1 MMRRSLFSL
10 FTQTFWIG
18 LLLVSPAS
26 LALGDKLVK
35 QNVDVV
41 NLGLYVVAG
50 VLILLLSILLIVKVK
65 LRRTR
70 QLFDIQFAELDHKRT
85 LLDEFNVGILH
96 LDASGEIIYANAVAG
111 YFLGDNPQ
119 QLVDVP
125 LLATFDENYHRDL
138 DDCMASEVFCSL
150 QIFIAARKRHIK
162 LSFKP
167 IRNVREN
174 VATVVSIEDVSD
186 YQSRLDQESAL
197 LTHHKNL
204 FDCSQLGQVNLD
216 VQQNV
221 FLSNVQFSKTLLLS
235 PAEMSGDLAEL
246 EALVC
251 KKDLPKW
258 KQEIAKGL
266 KGNVIDFHCR
276 FISTESTIPTRVCGL
291 AFEQNDEGEPTK
303 LHLTVQSRSEI
314 EQYRELENI
323 SQQRTKGV
331 LGVNTHPMYV
341 FDQQGKLQDCNNAFE
356 IMFNTKLAKIQGL
369 NASELDFFTDEVKN
383 FHPSDT
389 TLSKKTDF
397 TSNSSSA
404 NRGVV
409 SPISGLGREFEV
421 GQGDKPTQTLRVKLH
436 PFQDIHGNR
445 AGVAGMIEDIS
456 AFKHVQEQFLQEQKR
471 FADML
476 NLAPLAIA
484 MIDADDHVVQAN
496 NAMLDRL
503 GLSQKELKKGSFY
516 QLFNDPINS
525 GKAAKQLHQTGRLRA
540 FHAHLKG
547 KDGELHPSELH
558 IDLFN
563 KEQQEYLCWISDI
576 SDEQFQQDKF
586 EGLLQHSSMPMAVVG
601 EKGFSLLNP
610 AACEFFSI
618 EDENELFGFFPYSP
632 SLNCDNDTGEQLKQ
646 KFAQIRLDGQ
656 SQSMHWQHKNG
667 DEILPCQ
674 ATFVPMYKGNEFD
687 SILCIW
693 VDLRA
698 ITKADAAR
706 LEAIN
711 LHQAAER
718 QVVEKQQLL
727 ESSQD
732 QLANKAKTLSATE
745 TKLQAA
751 QEDLSDKKSKIS
763 DLQKAHQSVTDHLQ
777 KLQQDYSQSR
787 ELLTESQ
794 RSNVELESQLK
805 QSSVKVSGLEKQR
818 NQISDALQYSEKQH
832 KRAQHQLAE
841 SEKNTERLQLEQVQ
855 QQQKMDEF
863 IAQISTLK
871 HSIEEKDQQI
881 NEVSSQINTLQSR
894 LASSGQNTEKLRQ
907 LLLNQRKASEQAEQQ
922 RRELE
927 QSCHSAQSEL
937 SNKARHIDHLQ
948 HEMHKFEEMSTQ
960 QKGDMEEQRKQLE
973 LELAAK
979 QSLLQETQE
988 ALNETKR
995 QSEKEKSEK
1004 IEQQKHL
1011 QKLQN
1016 ELSEVE
1022 RLTHEQQQKMADAEH
1037 LRLEQQRL
1045 LQEELRA
1052 KQQKLQQ
1059 TEQILSEAKQQTA
1072 AEKAE
1077 KAVQQKIF
1085 EQLRAELEE
1094 VEQRTAEQQQQI
1106 EKSDQQWQQRQLEL
1120 KRELQA
1126 KQQKLHESQQKLDEN
1141 MRQADAEKRERLE
1154 QQQKLEQVKV
1164 ELADVEN
1171 RSLKQREMMQGSD
1184 EQWRQHH
1191 TEIEQQ
1197 KVQLQ
1202 QALAEAESQN
1212 AKMQEELRGSLQEL
1226 QEAESQVSE
1235 TQTGEQKL
1243 QEELERSRQQAEE
1256 LQQRLLQQEKQ
1267 ESKLQ
1272 QQLTEQQKVLQEG
1285 ERKFDSLQNEQ
1296 QELTQELQTVQ
1307 QEYTNS
1313 KQDLSEQDNNQSD
1326 LSRQLKTLELELGQS
1341 KQQLDDKESA
1351 LLDAQKQLE
1360 NSQVKLVE
1368 QEHALVAAHKEELKQ
1383 AKEEDIPSPQKP
1395 VPDYARLDMPASPN
1409 VWFDLLPYLQKN
1421 PNAGSLAVALN
1432 TLIDELEQ
1440 VVEATD
1446 SAVNQDDT
1454 TKILLNTRKLVAL
1467 ANKVNS
1473 EPLIDLATRLE
1484 SYCQQGQVDSISI
1497 FWPNV
1502 KTSLMTT
1509 LRVIYSQL
1517 HA

>member
-1 MMRRSLFSL
+1 MTRRSLFSL
-10 FTQTFWIG
+10 FTQAFWIS
-18 LLLVSPAS
+18 LLMVSPAS
-26 LALGDKLVK
+26 FALGEKVVK
-35 QNVDVV
+35 QSVEMI
-41 NLGLYVVAG
+41 NLGLYGLAALLV
-50 VLILLLSILLIVKVK
+50 LLLSILLIVKIK
-65 LRRTR
+65 LRRTQ
-70 QLFDIQFAELDHKRT
+70 QLFNTQYAELDNKRT

-96 LDASGEIIYANAVAG
+96 LNSGGDIIYANAVAG
-111 YFLGDNPQ
+111 YFLGNNPQ
-119 QLVDVP
+119 QLVAVP
-125 LLATFDENYHRDL
+125 LLSTLDENYHDDL
-138 DDCMASEVFCSL
+138 NHCIASDVFCSI
-150 QIFIAARKRHIK
+150 QMFIAARNRHIK

-167 IRNVREN
+167 QRNVYDN
-174 VATVVSIEDVSD
+174 IANVVSIEDVSD
-186 YQSRLDQESAL
+186 FQSRLDQESAL
-197 LTHHKNL
+197 LAHHENL
-204 FDCSQLGQVNLD
+204 FDCSQLGQVSLD
-216 VQQNV
+216 LQQNT
-221 FLSNVQFSKTLLLS
+221 FLGNFLFSKTLQLS
-235 PAEMSGDLAEL
+235 SAEMSGDLGEL
-246 EALVC
+246 EALIC
-251 KKDLPKW
+251 KQDLSKW
-258 KQEIAKGL
+258 KQEIAQGL
-266 KGNVIDFHCR
+266 KGKIIDFNCR
-276 FISTESTIPTRVCGL
+276 FVSSENTIPTRVFGQ
-291 AFEQNDEGEPTK
+291 AFEQKDEEEATK
-303 LHLTVQSRSEI
+303 LHLVVQSRSEI
-314 EQYRELENI
+314 EQYREQKDI
-323 SQQRTKGV
+323 SQQRVKGA
-331 LGVNTHPMYV
+331 LRVNSHPTYI
-341 FDQQGKLQDCNNAFE
+341 FDEQGKLQDCNTAFE
-356 IMFNTKLAKIQGL
+356 MMFNTKLEKIQGHL
-369 NASELDFFTDEVKN
+369 ANEFDFFTDEIKK
-383 FHPSDT
+383 FHPAE
-389 TLSKKTDF
+389 LSSTKKTGS
-397 TSNSSSA
+397 TLNSGSA
-404 NRGVV
+404 NRV
-409 SPISGLGREFEV
+409 SISSTSGLGREFKLEHE
-421 GQGDKPTQTLRVKLH
+421 DKPTQTLRIKLQ

-456 AFKHVQEQFLQEQKR
+456 ALNEVQEQLVQEQKR

-484 MIDADDHVVQAN
+484 MIDAEDHVIQAN
-496 NAMLDRL
+496 SAMLDRL
-503 GLSQKELKKGSFY
+503 GLNQKELKKGSFY

-547 KDGELHPSELH
+547 KNGELHPSELH

-601 EKGFSLLNP
+601 DKGFSQLNP

-632 SLNCDNDTGEQLKQ
+632 SLNCDSDAGEQLKQ
-646 KFAQIRLDGQ
+646 KIAQIRMDGQ

-674 ATFVPMYKGNEFD
+674 VTFVPMYKGHEFD

-698 ITKADAAR
+698 ITKADTAR
-706 LEAIN
+706 LEAVN

-732 QLANKAKTLSATE
+732 QLANKVKTLSDTE

-751 QEDLSDKKSKIS
+751 KEDLSDKQSKFS
-763 DLQKAHQSVTDHLQ
+763 DLQKAHQSVTDHLD

-794 RSNVELESQLK
+794 RSNVELESQLE

-818 NQISDALQYSEKQH
+818 NQIADALQYSEKQH

-841 SEKNTERLQLEQVQ
+841 SEQNTERLQQEQLE
-855 QQQKMDEF
+855 QQQKMEEF
-863 IAQISTLK
+863 VTQIGSLK

-881 NEVSSQINTLQSR
+881 NEVSGQINSLQSS
-894 LASSGQNTEKLRQ
+894 LASSGKNTEKLRQ
-907 LLLNQRKASEQAEQQ
+907 LLLNQRKASEHAEQQ

-948 HEMHKFEEMSTQ
+948 HEMQKFEEMSTQ

-979 QSLLQETQE
+979 QGLLQETQE
-988 ALNETKR
+988 TLNETKR

-1011 QKLQN
+1011 QQLQN

-1022 RLTHEQQQKMADAEH
+1022 RLTNDQQQKMADAEN

-1045 LQEELRA
+1045 LQKELTA

-1059 TEQILSEAKQQTA
+1059 TEQVLSEAKQQTA
-1072 AEKAE
+1072 AEKTE
-1077 KAVQQKIF
+1077 KALQQEIF
-1085 EQLRAELEE
+1085 ERLRAELEE
-1094 VEQRTAEQQQQI
+1094 VEQRTTEQQQQI

-1120 KRELQA
+1120 KRELEA
-1126 KQQKLHESQQKLDEN
+1126 KQQQLHESQQKLDEN
-1141 MRQADAEKRERLE
+1141 MRQADAEKRERVE

-1164 ELADVEN
+1164 ELADVES

-1212 AKMQEELRGSLQEL
+1212 AKMQKELHGSLKEL

-1243 QEELERSRQQAEE
+1243 QEELNQSRGQAEE
-1256 LQQRLLQQEKQ
+1256 LQQRLMQQEQQ

-1272 QQLTEQQKVLQEG
+1272 QQLSEQHNVLQEG

-1296 QELTQELQTVQ
+1296 QELTKELQAVQ

-1313 KQDLSEQDNNQSD
+1313 KQDLSEQDNTQSD
-1326 LSRQLKTLELELGQS
+1326 LANQLKTLEQELGQS
-1341 KQQLDDKESA
+1341 KQQLDVKESA

-1368 QEHALVAAHKEELKQ
+1368 QEEALVAAHKEELKQ

-1395 VPDYARLDMPASPN
+1395 VPEYAKLDMPTNPH

-1421 PNAGSLAVALN
+1421 PNAGSLALALN
-1432 TLIDELEQ
+1432 ELIDELER
-1440 VVEATD
+1440 VVEVTD
-1446 SAVNQDDT
+1446 VAVTEDDT

-1502 KTSLMTT
+1502 KKSLMTT

>member
-1 MMRRSLFSL
+1 MTRRSLFSL
-10 FTQTFWIG
+10 FTQAFWIG
-18 LLLVSPAS
+18 LLMVSPAS
-26 LALGDKLVK
+26 FALGDKLLK
-35 QNVDVV
+35 QSVDVINV
-41 NLGLYVVAG
+41 GLYAVAG
-50 VLILLLSILLIVKVK
+50 LLILLLTILLIVKIK

-70 QLFDIQFAELDHKRT
+70 QLFAVQHAELDNKRI
-85 LLDEFNVGILH
+85 LFDEFNVGILH
-96 LDASGEIIYANAVAG
+96 LDSSGEIIYANTVAG
-111 YFLGDNPQ
+111 YFLGENPK
-119 QLVDVP
+119 QLVEVP
-125 LLATFDENYHRDL
+125 LLATLDENYHDDL
-138 DDCMASEVFCSL
+138 NHCMASEVFCSV
-150 QIFIAARKRHIK
+150 QIFIAARNRHIK

-167 IRNVREN
+167 QRNVRDN
-174 VATVVSIEDVSD
+174 VANVVSIEDVSD
-186 YQSRLDQESAL
+186 FQSRLDQESAL
-197 LTHHKNL
+197 LTHHKKL
-204 FDCSQLGQVNLD
+204 FDCSQLGQLSLD
-216 VQQNV
+216 VQQNT
-221 FLSNVQFSKTLLLS
+221 FLGNTLFAQTLQS
-235 PAEMSGDLAEL
+235 SSVEMSGDLGEL
-246 EALVC
+246 EGLVC
-251 KKDLPKW
+251 KQDLSKW
-258 KQEIAKGL
+258 KQEIALGL
-266 KGNVIDFHCR
+266 KGKIIDFHCR
-276 FISTESTIPTRVCGL
+276 FVSSESIIPTRVFGQ
-291 AFEQNDEGEPTK
+291 AFEQKGNEEPTK
-303 LHLTVQSRSEI
+303 LHLAVQDRSEI
-314 EQYRELENI
+314 EEYRKLEDI
-323 SQQRTKGV
+323 SQQRVRGV
-331 LGVNTHPMYV
+331 LRVNSHPMYV
-341 FDQQGKLQDCNNAFE
+341 FDQEGKLQDCNTAFE
-356 IMFNTKLAKIQGL
+356 MMFNTKLAKIQGRF
-369 NASELDFFTDEVKN
+369 ATELDFFTDDIKK
-383 FHPSDT
+383 FHPADAIS
-389 TLSKKTDF
+389 SKKTGP
-397 TSNSSSA
+397 TLSSGGTTRVLSSSM
-404 NRGVV
+404 
-409 SPISGLGREFEV
+409 SGLSREFELEH
-421 GQGDKPTQTLRVKLH
+421 GDKTTQILRIKLQ
-436 PFQDIHGNR
+436 PFQDVHGNR

-456 AFKHVQEQFLQEQKR
+456 ALKQAQEQLLQEQKR

-496 NAMLDRL
+496 NAMLNRL
-503 GLSQKELKKGSFY
+503 GLNQKELKKGSFY

-547 KDGELHPSELH
+547 KNGELHPSELH

-576 SDEQFQQDKF
+576 SDEQFQHDKF

-601 EKGFSLLNP
+601 DKGFSQLNP

-618 EDENELFGFFPYSP
+618 GDENELFGFFPYSP
-632 SLNCDNDTGEQLKQ
+632 SLNCDNEAGEQLKQ
-646 KFAQIRLDGQ
+646 KFAQIKLDGQ
-656 SQSMHWQHKNG
+656 SLSMHWQHKNG

-674 ATFVPMYKGNEFD
+674 ITFVPMYKGHEFD

-718 QVVEKQQLL
+718 QVLEKQNLL

-732 QLANKAKTLSATE
+732 QLANKVKSLSDTK

-751 QEDLSDKKSKIS
+751 EEDLTDKQSKFS

-787 ELLTESQ
+787 EMLSESQ
-794 RSNVELESQLK
+794 RSNLEFETQLE
-805 QSSVKVSGLEKQR
+805 QSSVKVGSLEKQR
-818 NQISDALQYSEKQH
+818 NQIADALQYSEKQH

-841 SEKNTERLQLEQVQ
+841 SEKNTERLQQEQIE

-863 IAQISTLK
+863 VAQIGTLK
-871 HSIEEKDQQI
+871 HSIEEKDLQI
-881 NEVSSQINTLQSR
+881 NEVSSQINSLQSK

-907 LLLNQRKASEQAEQQ
+907 LLLNQRKASEHAEQQ

-948 HEMHKFEEMSTQ
+948 HEMQKFEEMSTQ
-960 QKGDMEEQRKQLE
+960 QKGDMAEQRKQLE

-979 QSLLQETQE
+979 QRLLQETQE
-988 ALNETKR
+988 TLNETKL

-1011 QKLQN
+1011 KKLQN

-1022 RLTHEQQQKMADAEH
+1022 RLTNDQQQKMAEAEQQ
-1037 LRLEQQRL
+1037 RLEQQRL
-1045 LQEELRA
+1045 LQEELKA

-1077 KAVQQKIF
+1077 KAAQQQIF
-1085 EQLRAELEE
+1085 EKLRAELDE
-1094 VEQRTAEQQQQI
+1094 VEQRATEQQQKI

-1120 KRELQA
+1120 KRELEA
-1126 KQQKLHESQQKLDEN
+1126 KQQKLQESQQQLDEN

-1154 QQQKLEQVKV
+1154 QQQKLEQVKL
-1164 ELADVEN
+1164 ELADVES

-1184 EQWRQHH
+1184 EQMRQHH

-1197 KVQLQ
+1197 KGQLQ
-1202 QALAEAESQN
+1202 QALAEAERQN
-1212 AKMQEELRGSLQEL
+1212 AKMQEKLQGSLKEL
-1226 QEAESQVSE
+1226 KDAESQVSE

-1243 QEELERSRQQAEE
+1243 QEELNQARRQAEALE
-1256 LQQRLLQQEKQ
+1256 QRLLQQEQQ

-1272 QQLTEQQKVLQEG
+1272 RQLSEQQKVLQEG

-1296 QELTQELQTVQ
+1296 QELTQALQAVQ
-1307 QEYTNS
+1307 QEYTTS
-1313 KQDLSEQDNNQSD
+1313 KQDLSEQDTNQSD
-1326 LSRQLKTLELELGQS
+1326 LAKQLNTLEQELNQS

-1351 LLDAQKQLE
+1351 LVDAQKQLE
-1360 NSQVKLVE
+1360 SSQAKLVE
-1368 QEHALVAAHKEELKQ
+1368 QEQALLAAHKEELKQ
-1383 AKEEDIPSPQKP
+1383 LKAEDVPSPQKP
-1395 VPDYARLDMPASPN
+1395 VPEYAKLDMPASPN

-1421 PNAGSLAVALN
+1421 PNGGPLAVALN
-1432 TLIDELEQ
+1432 ALIDELEQ
-1440 VVEATD
+1440 VVEVTD
-1446 SAVNQDDT
+1446 KAVNEDDT

-1502 KTSLMTT
+1502 KKSLMTT